1 MPRLGFRSLVVSL
14 LAAAA
19 ILGAQE
25 RPPEAVET
33 RLALDRLRVLGSV
46 LMIGAHPDDERT
58 DTLAYFARGRLM
70 RTAYLSVTRGEGG
83 QNLLGPEQG
92 DLLGLIRTQELLAAR
107 RIDGAEQYFTRA
119 IDFGFSK
126 SADETLAKWGRERI
140 LSDIVWVIRRF
151 RPDVIV
157 LCFSGTT
164 RDGHGH
170 HQAAGILGREAFAA
184 AADPARFPEQLQWV
198 EAWQAKRLVWNVYGR
213 AEGANLR
220 ISTGDYNPLLGR
232 SYAEIASLS
241 RSMHRSQGMGN
252 PARRGPVS
260 SEFVPVAGPPASTD
274 LFDGIDT
281 SWARVPG
288 GAAVAAALQG
298 AWEAFDPSH
307 PERIV
312 PQLLEARRRIA
323 ALRHPWAERKL
334 AEIDAVIAA
343 CAGLWL
349 DAPADRWSAAPGETI
364 AIRPSVINR
373 SPLSIKLVGLDL
385 GEGGASAARNV
396 ELAYNQPFTDSLT
409 LRVPDGSPY
418 AQPFWLVEPKQGDTY
433 TIRNQLLIGEAENPP
448 LWQVHFRLR
457 FGADDIDFYQ
467 PVRYRYTDRLRGEL
481 VRPVVVVPS
490 VAVQAPAAVL
500 VFPDQRPKRVEVVLK
515 ANTGATGQLRLEAP
529 AGWRVAPPAREF
541 RMAPGEELTLAFEVA
556 PAAEPARGRVRAVA
570 TVNQRQIAS
579 GMDVIS
585 YPYFPPQVVFPPA
598 EAATVRSDIRVLARR
613 VGYVMGAGDE
623 VPDALRQLGCE
634 VTLLSAGDLESG
646 DLGAFDAIVT
656 GVRAYNVRADLRA
669 NQARLLDY
677 VQKGGTLVV
686 QYNTLEFGA
695 SAGAL
700 SGIGPYSISVSR
712 DRVSVEEAPVAL
724 TAASSPLLSAPNR
737 ITAADFDGWV
747 QERALYLP
755 GEWDAHYQTLF
766 ESHDPGEPPHTGGTL
781 YTRYGGGAY
790 VFTAYSWFRQLPAGV
805 PGAFRIFANLLSA
818 GKVLHEQPSR

>member
-1 MPRLGFRSLVVSL
+1 
-14 LAAAA
+14 
-19 ILGAQE
+19 
-25 RPPEAVET
+25 
-33 RLALDRLRVLGSV
+33 
-46 LMIGAHPDDERT
+46 
-58 DTLAYFARGRLM
+58 
-70 RTAYLSVTRGEGG
+70 
-83 QNLLGPEQG
+83 
-92 DLLGLIRTQELLAAR
+92 
-107 RIDGAEQYFTRA
+107 
-119 IDFGFSK
+119 
-126 SADETLAKWGRERI
+126 
-140 LSDIVWVIRRF
+140 
-151 RPDVIV
+151 
-157 LCFSGTT
+157 
-164 RDGHGH
+164 
-170 HQAAGILGREAFAA
+170 
-184 AADPARFPEQLQWV
+184 
-198 EAWQAKRLVWNVYGR
+198 
-213 AEGANLR
+213 
-220 ISTGDYNPLLGR
+220 
-232 SYAEIASLS
+232 
-241 RSMHRSQGMGN
+241 
-252 PARRGPVS
+252 
-260 SEFVPVAGPPASTD
+260 
-274 LFDGIDT
+274 
-281 SWARVPG
+281 
-288 GAAVAAALQG
+288 
-298 AWEAFDPSH
+298 
-307 PERIV
+307 
-312 PQLLEARRRIA
+312 
-323 ALRHPWAERKL
+323 
-334 AEIDAVIAA
+334 
-343 CAGLWL
+343 
-349 DAPADRWSAAPGETI
+349 
-364 AIRPSVINR
+364 
-373 SPLSIKLVGLDL
+373 
-385 GEGGASAARNV
+385 
-396 ELAYNQPFTDSLT
+396 
-409 LRVPDGSPY
+409 
-418 AQPFWLVEPKQGDTY
+418 
-433 TIRNQLLIGEAENPP
+433 
-448 LWQVHFRLR
+448 
-457 FGADDIDFYQ
+457 
-467 PVRYRYTDRLRGEL
+467 
-481 VRPVVVVPS
+481 
-490 VAVQAPAAVL
+490 
-500 VFPDQRPKRVEVVLK
+500 
-515 ANTGATGQLRLEAP
+515 
-529 AGWRVAPPAREF
+529 
-541 RMAPGEELTLAFEVA
+541 MAPGEELTLAFEVA